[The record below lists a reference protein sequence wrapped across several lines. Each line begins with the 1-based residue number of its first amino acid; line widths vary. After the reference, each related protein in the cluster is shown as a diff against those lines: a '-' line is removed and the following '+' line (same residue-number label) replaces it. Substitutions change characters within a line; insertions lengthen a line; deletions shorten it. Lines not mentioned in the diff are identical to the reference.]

1 MRKILITYMALAA
14 LFSACEKNNLE
25 RSIWLSDPDDIGLP
39 QYTEWGYN
47 SFGAKMS
54 NLYFVS
60 YSTEK
65 PCSLEWN
72 STDSTL
78 KLTMNGWLAPQDYVS
93 GFEYIPQKDYMSLSI
108 TFPCDSVIDSQE
120 RLYLLNGRTIDL
132 TDTTVRVSISRYDM
146 TEKVTTVQSGEL
158 CFKRVQN
165 LYVDNKYEEA
175 IVSGTFDIRYVKD
188 GKKTWL
194 SDGRFDFGIT
204 NKLFW

>member
-1 MRKILITYMALAA
+1 MLITCMAVAA
-14 LFSACEKNNLE
+14 LFSACEDNLE

-47 SFGAKMS
+47 TFGAKMDD
-54 NLYFVS
+54 LYFVS
-60 YSTEK
+60 YSRET
-65 PCSLEWN
+65 PCSMEWH
-72 STDSTL
+72 SIDSTL
-78 KLTMNGWLAPQDYVS
+78 ELTMTGWVAPQDYVS

-120 RLYLLNGRTIDL
+120 RLYLLNGRAIDL

-146 TEKVTTVQSGEL
+146 IMIEHEVTDIRSGEL

-175 IVSGTFDIRYVKD
+175 IISGTFDIHYVKD
-188 GKKTWL
+188 GEKIWL
-194 SDGRFDFGIT
+194 SDGRFDLGIT
-204 NKLFW
+204 NKIFW